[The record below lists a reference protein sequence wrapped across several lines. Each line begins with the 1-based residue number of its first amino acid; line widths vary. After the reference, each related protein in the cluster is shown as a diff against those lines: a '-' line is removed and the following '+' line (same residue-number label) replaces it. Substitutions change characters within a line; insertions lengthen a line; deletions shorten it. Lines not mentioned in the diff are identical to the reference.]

1 MTTINREQMI
11 IGNEYTIT
19 SITGE
24 QSTGIIVDFKTQRGN
39 DFKIHKY
46 MIVEFSVTASDG
58 TYTWREAVK
67 IK

>member
-24 QSTGIIVDFKTQRGN
+24 QSTGIIVDFKTQRDN
-39 DFKIHKY
+39 NFRIQKY
-46 MIVEFSVTASDG
+46 MIVEFSVPSSDG